1 MTYRQEQIKPYV
13 SGETKTAEVER
24 MFNGIAPSYDLLNHL
39 LSFGIDRRWRREA
52 IAGLKRFQPKHLLDI
67 ATGTGDFAL
76 LAAKML
82 QPESIVGADLSEE
95 MMKVAAQKAEKKD
108 WRRCYTLND
117 RTACHS
123 PFPTK
128 VLTLSPSPTV
138 FETMK
143 TSTED

>member
-39 LSFGIDRRWRREA
+39 LSFGIARRWRREA
-52 IAGLKRFQPKHLLDI
+52 IAGLKRWVW
-67 ATGTGDFAL
+67 GWSGC
-76 LAAKML
+76 LA
-82 QPESIVGADLSEE
+82 PWG
-95 MMKVAAQKAEKKD
+95 
-108 WRRCYTLND
+108 R
-117 RTACHS
+117 
-123 PFPTK
+123 FG
-128 VLTLSPSPTV
+128 LTLSRSARV

>member
-95 MMKVAAQKAEKKD
+95 MMKVAAQKAEKEG
-108 WRRCYTLND
+108 L
-117 RTACHS
+117 AE
-123 PFPTK
+123 
-128 VLTLSPSPTV
+128 VLH
-138 FETMK
+138 F
-143 TSTED
+143 